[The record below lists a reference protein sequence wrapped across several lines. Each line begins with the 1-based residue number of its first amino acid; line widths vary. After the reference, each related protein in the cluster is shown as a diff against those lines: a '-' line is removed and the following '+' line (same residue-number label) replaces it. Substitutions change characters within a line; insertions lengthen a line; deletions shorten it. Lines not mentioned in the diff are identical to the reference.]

1 MNDIKVKLTEK
12 ADKQMSAYLDNHKK
26 MIIDKIIK
34 NKRYPG
40 DEEIEITAS
49 DIIEISKN
57 IKYLSKLD
65 DTKRVLRLRILST
78 VYLVIGLILFLG
90 GIFYDEIMYLFHNS
104 PDTIAIMSLGIFMF
118 IVGLAFNMTTTTIEK
133 KTYSNNNNDSF
144 KTNI

>member
-12 ADKQMSAYLDNHKK
+12 ADKQMSACLDNHKN

-57 IKYLSKLD
+57 IKYVAKSD

-78 VYLVIGLILFLG
+78 VYMAIGLILFLG
-90 GIFYDEIMYLFHNS
+90 GIFYDEIIYLFHNS
-104 PDTIAIMSLGIFMF
+104 PDTIAIMFLGICMF
-118 IVGLAFNMTTTTIEK
+118 IVGFASNLTTTTIDK